1 MELEGDRQKA
11 RRLATGVKSRGQP
24 FAQAR
29 PGSSPDGNEPT
40 TKVLWNI
47 GVSDQPTS
55 SDTRACAQGKVIRVA
70 NIKPE

>member
-29 PGSSPDGNEPT
+29 PGSSPDGNHLGASADE
-40 TKVLWNI
+40 KWGVLNKS
-47 GVSDQPTS
+47 GFS
-55 SDTRACAQGKVIRVA
+55 G
-70 NIKPE
+70 